1 MSKAIEMMNTQVV
14 KVHPEDNLADVVRI
28 LLEHK
33 ISGLPVLDDENK
45 VVGMITGKDLL
56 KYSEILEVDDNPLD
70 FSRSF
75 RLHTYTAKSI
85 PDENNTDIFLI
96 TRVKEVMSKTVI
108 SVKENSSFHDVVIL
122 MKEHKINRIP
132 VIDED
137 GRLKGLITRTDL
149 LNYIAE
155 KDISI

>member
-14 KVHPEDNLADVVRI
+14 KVHQEDNLADVVRI

-56 KYSEILEVDDNPLD
+56 KYSEILDVDDNSLD
-70 FSRSF
+70 YSRLF
-75 RLHTYTAKSI
+75 RFHTHTAKSI
-85 PDENNTDIFLI
+85 PDENKTDMFLI
-96 TRVKEVMSKTVI
+96 TRVEEVMSKTVI
-108 SVKENSSFHDVVIL
+108 SVNENSSFHDVVTL

-155 KDISI
+155 KGTSI